1 MMPPTRDP
9 VVHLELHTGDL
20 PRACAFYGLL
30 CGWRPERID
39 TSSGTYWGLGLG
51 DEFGGG
57 VVECD
62 TPRPLW
68 LPYVEV
74 ADVARTTER
83 ARRLGASVLLEP
95 REGPAGWRSVVAA
108 PAAGEIA
115 FWQPKEH
122 SRANLGPVP
131 GPDGCKSRVSG

>member
-1 MMPPTRDP
+1 MTPASSKP

-20 PRACAFYGLL
+20 QRARAFYAEL

-39 TSSGTYWGLGLG
+39 AECGSYLALELGGGLG
-51 DEFGGG
+51 GGG
-57 VVECD
+57 IVQCE
-62 TPRPLW
+62 TPQPLW

-74 ADVARTTER
+74 GDIAHVTER

-108 PAAGEIA
+108 AASGEVA
-115 FWQPKEH
+115 FWQQKEH
-122 SRANLGPVP
+122 QRGETE
-131 GPDGCKSRVSG
+131 GQ